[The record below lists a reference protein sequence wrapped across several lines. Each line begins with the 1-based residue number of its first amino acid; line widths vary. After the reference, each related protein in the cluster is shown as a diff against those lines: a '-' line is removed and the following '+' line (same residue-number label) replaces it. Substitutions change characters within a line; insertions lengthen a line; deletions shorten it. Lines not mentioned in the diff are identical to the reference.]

1 MGWIT
6 NEQFQDGLSFLECL
20 LSSYDPEDGEVFMP
34 DLSSIENY
42 VSKYGRGGDYVPYG
56 GILEHDSKAMCLE
69 AVVRQYE
76 SFSKLKQKLE
86 EGVKLCEQ
94 FMEAI
99 DEGTLEAFNVGDLVV
114 TDNDFDNEECQFGG
128 AIERFIEGI
137 IEQDPDYDEYAEE
150 YNGEASEMP
159 EVTVSV
165 DEFMDY
171 LKDGWEYPFY
181 ENLIL
186 DFSCVYE
193 AIRSEMDA
201 FLKSHYPNI
210 RLVD

>member
-6 NEQFQDGLSFLECL
+6 NEQFQDGLSFLKKL
-20 LSSYDPEDGEVFMP
+20 LSSYDSEDEEDFMSN
-34 DLSSIENY
+34 LSTIEDY
-42 VSKYGRGGDYVPYG
+42 VAKYGRGGDYVPYG
-56 GILEHDSKAMCLE
+56 GILESYSKAMCLE
-69 AVVRQYE
+69 AVVQLYE
-76 SFSKLKQKLE
+76 NFAELKQELE
-86 EGVKLCEQ
+86 DGAKLCEQ
-94 FMEAI
+94 FMKAI

-150 YNGEASEMP
+150 YNGEASEMS